1 MRHLLVAVSI
11 AVLALP
17 ALADVLNVPADFPT
31 IQAASDAA
39 LAGDEI
45 VVAPGVYAGFS
56 TFVPITITGAGA
68 TGNNTIITGR
78 ISSLDGISLN
88 MLLITGGVFTNGPS
102 DSIADCV
109 VLINPVELENSSV
122 SIERTRFELCTAG
135 TLIVMDS
142 VATIRDCDFVNNA
155 ATLNGGAIWAQDTVL
170 TVEDCFF
177 MGNTA
182 GNNGGAISA
191 DGFAADINI
200 SDCNFDNNTSNN
212 AGAIYFNVSFGSA
225 NITRCGFD
233 QNQSNTNAS
242 AVWMILGDDK
252 VSPGSV
258 SQCSFQDNT
267 SGAQNGAAIWL
278 SDLLLQPPAIFT
290 SNSFCGNT
298 TLDIRGNYAD
308 NGGNTFNTTCICLA
322 DVNHDGKVTPTD
334 FTAWINAFNN
344 NLPECDQ
351 NGDAVCT
358 PTDFTAWIINFNAG
372 CP

>member
-191 DGFAADINI
+191 DSPLWEAP
-200 SDCNFDNNTSNN
+200 NF
-212 AGAIYFNVSFGSA
+212 I
-225 NITRCGFD
+225 
-233 QNQSNTNAS
+233 
-242 AVWMILGDDK
+242 
-252 VSPGSV
+252 VSPRIAAL
-258 SQCSFQDNT
+258 DPNRW
-267 SGAQNGAAIWL
+267 QNMREL
-278 SDLLLQPPAIFT
+278 F
-290 SNSFCGNT
+290 
-298 TLDIRGNYAD
+298 
-308 NGGNTFNTTCICLA
+308 
-322 DVNHDGKVTPTD
+322 V
-334 FTAWINAFNN
+334 N
-344 NLPECDQ
+344 NLRRFEA
-351 NGDAVCT
+351 GET
-358 PTDFTAWIINFNAG
+358 FINQAN
-372 CP
+372 